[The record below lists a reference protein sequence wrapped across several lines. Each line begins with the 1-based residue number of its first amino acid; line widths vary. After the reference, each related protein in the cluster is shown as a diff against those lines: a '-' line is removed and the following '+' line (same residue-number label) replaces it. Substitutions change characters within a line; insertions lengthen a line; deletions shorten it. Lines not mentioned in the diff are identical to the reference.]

1 MFSYGLSST
10 HEPLGTASSL
20 VNVIMA
26 SSPNPNEHVD
36 ESCDDGCSSDDNLA
50 GFKSALSQRLD
61 QVKTAGS
68 FATAGSFGSA
78 GKCSSVSLL
87 PLDVEGYGLVG
98 FPLTETTAKAL
109 INICHRAPFG
119 KGILRFWRNLCRL
132 PANGCTGSETIV
144 NESVR
149 KTWELDPTDFIFVDP
164 NWDPSVQRTAR
175 TAAHELGYAEGASIK
190 AELYKLLLYE
200 EGAMFKAHQE

>member
-1 MFSYGLSST
+1 
-10 HEPLGTASSL
+10 
-20 VNVIMA
+20 MA

-36 ESCDDGCSSDDNLA
+36 ESSDDGCSSDDNLA

-68 FATAGSFGSA
+68 FATAG
-78 GKCSSVSLL
+78 KCSTVSR
-87 PLDVEGYGLVG
+87 PALDVEGYGLVG
-98 FPLTETTAKAL
+98 FPVTETTAKAL
-109 INICHRAPFG
+109 INVCHRAPFG
-119 KGILRFWRNLCRL
+119 KGILQLWINLCRI

-149 KTWELDPTDFIFVDP
+149 KTWELDPTDFTFVDP

-175 TAAHELGYAEGASIK
+175 TAAHELGYAESASIK